1 MNYSDLDVDG
11 IVGEVDRAFEQ
22 GLMKPVPSDKMMEI
36 RQAAQETDDLIAAH
50 IHAKRKVTV
59 SLRLPVGIVNEVK
72 SRAANAGIPW
82 SSYVSA
88 ILERAVAK

>member
-1 MNYSDLDVDG
+1 MNNSDLDADK
-11 IVGEVDRAFEQ
+11 IVEEVDQAFER
-22 GLMKPVPSDKMMEI
+22 GLMKPVPPDKMMEI
-36 RQAAQETDDLIAAH
+36 RQSTQVTDDLIAAH

-72 SRAANAGIPW
+72 ARAANAGIPW